1 MPFRVVTFGF
11 LSLLVGEMTIAAV
24 ILTANSLSICNND
37 CYGRHFMKHII
48 YSSEDLG
55 FALRAVRKSA
65 KVRLDDLSQTAR
77 VSKQTTA
84 NLEKGKPTVQFGKV
98 LQLLKEVGL
107 TLSVDL
113 PESALPALRRVQ
125 REALERSVG
134 SLGSGPDEQSSVNLA
149 SIVNTKTDH
158 A

>member
-1 MPFRVVTFGF
+1 
-11 LSLLVGEMTIAAV
+11 
-24 ILTANSLSICNND
+24 
-37 CYGRHFMKHII
+37 MKHII
-48 YSSEDLG
+48 HSSEDLG

-84 NLEKGKPTVQFGKV
+84 NVEKGKPTVQFGTV

-113 PESALPALRRVQ
+113 PESALPALRHLQ
-125 REALERSVG
+125 RQARERAMGSPGSAPDERSSV
-134 SLGSGPDEQSSVNLA
+134 SSAN
-149 SIVNTKTDH
+149 IVDTQD
-158 A
+158 

>member
-1 MPFRVVTFGF
+1 VPFRVVTFGF

-134 SLGSGPDEQSSVNLA
+134 SLGLETDEQSSVNLA

>member
-1 MPFRVVTFGF
+1 
-11 LSLLVGEMTIAAV
+11 
-24 ILTANSLSICNND
+24 
-37 CYGRHFMKHII
+37 MKHII
-48 YSSEDLG
+48 HSSEDLG

-84 NLEKGKPTVQFGKV
+84 NLEKGKPTVQLGKV

-125 REALERSVG
+125 RQALERKVG
-134 SLGSGPDEQSSVNLA
+134 SLDS
-149 SIVNTKTDH
+149 DH